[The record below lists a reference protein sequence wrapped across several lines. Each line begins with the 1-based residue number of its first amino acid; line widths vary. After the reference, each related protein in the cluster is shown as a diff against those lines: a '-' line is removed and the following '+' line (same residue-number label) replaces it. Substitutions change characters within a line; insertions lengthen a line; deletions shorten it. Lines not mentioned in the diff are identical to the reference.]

1 MRNPATVRRQ
11 RLLTA
16 SLVALLLGIA
26 SRTAPGRGDSA
37 ALRVAQHESV
47 ALAQS
52 EPLARYWYSIAV
64 ADPLA
69 NFGAVSGVAGSRIGN
84 DSFAVDR
91 ANHRLFRFGTRGE
104 ILWVRG
110 GFGGGEGQLATP
122 IELDVDAEDRVF
134 VIDAGNQRVQVFGA
148 DGEPLGSWGSRGEGE
163 GQFIDPV
170 DIAVSSA
177 GTVYLLD
184 RALGRV
190 QRLRDNGDIIGSWS
204 SAGTTELRRP
214 EGIAV
219 APDGTIWLADT
230 GNDRI
235 LRFSSRGTL
244 LGEWG
249 DFATPVSIAI
259 GANGDVYVLESDF
272 GRLRRFDENMNYL
285 TAWGGGEFKQPV
297 SVAVTEGNIVYVAD
311 TGTNRIERYDS
322 GGAFETAWGGQYT
335 IDGEFDQPVGLA
347 MGANDTLYVLDAF
360 HQRGHRYTLAG
371 AWRDSFGAE
380 GEDPGQFRVPGGID
394 ASPDSTI
401 YVADT
406 GNHRLQRLS
415 AAGASPTAF
424 GLRGEA
430 EGQVEL
436 PGDVAITP
444 AGIGAS
450 PKVFVADTGNH
461 RIERFDRNGAFELA
475 FGSRGPV
482 EGTFRS
488 PGGIAVSPAGDVWVA
503 DTDNHRLQAFDL
515 EGRFLRGAGAAG
527 SALGQLASPRG
538 LEVDD
543 ARVYVADAGNA
554 RVAVFDAA
562 SGSAVGTFGEPTAGV
577 AGLSEPRDI
586 SFGAGGRIYVA
597 DLLAGRV
604 LVYGAGLPG
613 AWHLSYY
620 DNPAL
625 ADHPA
630 RIDEAEALDFNWAD
644 GRPGPGVPADGF
656 GLRAEGYLT
665 AAESGVH
672 AVRVRAEGGVR
683 LWVAG
688 RLLIDRWTDASVDAE
703 GSFEATAGAY
713 YAELEFQDPSGPA
726 SLSLDWRPNG
736 GSLPTRTP
744 RAATPTAPVPSPS
757 PGGHRVIHLPAILDA
772 VGLR

>member
-1 MRNPATVRRQ
+1 MRTHAPSCRPA
-11 RLLTA
+11 LLSA
-16 SLVALLLGIA
+16 AMLALLLGA
-26 SRTAPGRGDSA
+26 APWTAPGRTESA
-37 ALRVAQHESV
+37 GASTAARASV

-52 EPLARYWYSIAV
+52 EPLAHYWYSIAV

-69 NFGAVSGVAGSRIGN
+69 NFGEVTGVAGSRIGN

-104 ILWVRG
+104 PIWMRG
-110 GFGGGEGQLATP
+110 GFGGGEGQLAMPT
-122 IELDVDAEDRVF
+122 ELDVDGEDRVF
-134 VIDAGNQRVQVFGA
+134 VIDAGNQRVQVFSAEGA
-148 DGEPLGSWGSRGEGE
+148 PLGSWGSRGEGE
-163 GQFIDPV
+163 GQFIEAI
-170 DIAVSSA
+170 DIAVSPA

-190 QRLRDNGDIIGSWS
+190 QRLRDNGDIIGSWGS
-204 SAGTTELRRP
+204 SGEAQLRRP

-219 APDGTIWLADT
+219 APDGTIWVADT

-244 LGEWG
+244 LGSWG
-249 DFATPVSIAI
+249 DFATPVDVAI
-259 GANGDVYVLESDF
+259 GANGDVYVLEADF
-272 GRLRRFDENMNYL
+272 GRLRRFDETMNFL

-311 TGTNRIERYDS
+311 SGHNRIERYDS

-335 IDGEFDQPVGLA
+335 IDGEFDRPLGLA

-380 GEDPGQFRVPGGID
+380 GEEPGQFRLPGGIA

-415 AAGASPTAF
+415 AAGASPSTF
-424 GLRGEA
+424 GLQGEA
-430 EGQVEL
+430 EGQFEL

-444 AGIGAS
+444 ADLGAT

-461 RIERFDRNGAFELA
+461 RVQRFDRNGAFEMA
-475 FGSRGPV
+475 FGNRGPV
-482 EGTFRS
+482 EGAFRG
-488 PGGIAVSPAGDVWVA
+488 PGGIAVSSAGEVWVA
-503 DTDNHRLQAFDL
+503 DTDNNRLQAFDL
-515 EGRFLRGAGAAG
+515 DGRFLRAAGGEGAG
-527 SALGQLASPRG
+527 LGKLSSPHG
-538 LEVDD
+538 LEVEG
-543 ARVYVADAGNA
+543 ARVYVADTGNA
-554 RVAVFDAA
+554 RISVYDAA
-562 SGSAVGTFGEPTAGV
+562 SGSAIGSFGEPAAGV
-577 AGLSEPRDI
+577 AGLAEPRDL
-586 SFGAGGRIYVA
+586 SFGAGGRIFVA
-597 DLLAGRV
+597 DARARRV
-604 LVYGAGLPG
+604 LVYGPGLPG
-613 AWHLSYY
+613 VWHLSYF

-630 RIDEAEALDFNWAD
+630 RIDEAETLEFNWAD

-665 AAESGVH
+665 AASAGVH
-672 AVRVRAEGGVR
+672 AVRVQAEGGVR
-683 LWVAG
+683 VWVAG
-688 RLLIDRWTDASVDAE
+688 KLLVDRWTDASVDAE
-703 GSFEATAGAY
+703 GSFEAAAGAY
-713 YAELEFQDPSGPA
+713 YAEIEFQDPGGPA
-726 SLSLDWRPNG
+726 SLKLDWRPNG
-736 GSLPTRTP
+736 GNLPTRTP
-744 RAATPTAPVPSPS
+744 RPVTPTPVGPSPA
-757 PGGHRVIHLPAILDA
+757 PGGGQVIHLPVA
-772 VGLR
+772 LRSAGIR